1 MRQIRTNLHNDKCVA
16 GQMPTQTNMYN
27 DTKTQILVYLD
38 IWLLTS
44 VASSI
49 SVFFIQLVKE
59 YCIVVQTL
67 KCNFVLY
74 SFSCSLKTVYAN
86 SICPR
91 DTARQ
96 NKKFKVKNVIDSK
109 GCPKIIEYFIW
120 SRSTQYWCFKNMF
133 PCRFFKSRKL

>member
-91 DTARQ
+91 DTARW
-96 NKKFKVKNVIDSK
+96 NKTSPSSDTEAVTMYKLKGQSLNMRPGQGFK
-109 GCPKIIEYFIW
+109 
-120 SRSTQYWCFKNMF
+120 
-133 PCRFFKSRKL
+133 